1 MKQLIVIVSTLLLIL
16 SSTST
21 MAEGQQNGQ
30 RQGKSGNGN
39 REAKMQQRLGLT
51 DEQIAR
57 MKEIRQNG
65 GSKEDMRA
73 VLTDE
78 QRATMFE
85 LRRQRSAQRYKVDSD
100 QQTPSAGDG
109 EPAEPNGG

>member
-1 MKQLIVIVSTLLLIL
+1 MKQLIIVISTLLLIL
-16 SSTST
+16 SSTT
-21 MAEGQQNGQ
+21 AMAEGQQNGQ

-39 REAKMQQRLGLT
+39 RAAKMQQRLGLT

-78 QRATMFE
+78 QRATMVE
-85 LRRQRSAQRYKVDSD
+85 LRRQRSAQRYKDTSG
-100 QQTPSAGDG
+100 QQSPSAEDN